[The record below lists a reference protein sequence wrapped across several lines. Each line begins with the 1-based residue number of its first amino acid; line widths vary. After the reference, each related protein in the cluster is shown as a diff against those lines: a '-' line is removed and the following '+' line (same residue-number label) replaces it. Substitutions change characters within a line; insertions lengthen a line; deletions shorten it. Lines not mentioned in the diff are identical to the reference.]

1 MQFQNWF
8 LVGDG
13 CNYRSNRV
21 RHKYIVAGWW
31 RYRLLSGVDDRLWY
45 LFIIPVPFLLALLV
59 LHHTVSEEKKFW
71 TIGALLFGVMY
82 GVYVIQNYVVQLV
95 TVAPAWLQGTL
106 SEISVLNQTPHSL
119 FWDLD
124 ALGYI
129 FQSFAFLIAYPV
141 FEKHGLENLLRLF
154 FMANGVNAPLIAI
167 IYFYPTFSL
176 WLPIMLAISWAILV
190 PGSMLLLAL
199 FFRKRGSLIESLR

>member
-1 MQFQNWF
+1 M
-8 LVGDG
+8 
-13 CNYRSNRV
+13 
-21 RHKYIVAGWW
+21 
-31 RYRLLSGVDDRLWY
+31 
-45 LFIIPVPFLLALLV
+45 
-59 LHHTVSEEKKFW
+59 
-71 TIGALLFGVMY
+71 
-82 GVYVIQNYVVQLV
+82 
-95 TVAPAWLQGTL
+95 
-106 SEISVLNQTPHSL
+106 

-141 FEKHGLENLLRLF
+141 FEKHGLENWLRLF